1 MEVGGGDIHGRRKQ
15 DCFCSNLLRW
25 GKGRESEDGD
35 FREGNLIPV
44 YFLLCAP
51 RPQYVMCQ
59 VQPQGARD
67 GACSGQQVAELGQQ
81 VLRLLEN

>member
-1 MEVGGGDIHGRRKQ
+1 MALWPYVLSKQMQGLLYPSQIELLGCGGVDVGRGAIHGRRKQ

-35 FREGNLIPV
+35 FREGNLTPV

-51 RPQYVMCQ
+51 
-59 VQPQGARD
+59 AD
-67 GACSGQQVAELGQQ
+67 LST
-81 VLRLLEN
+81 